1 MVHWVELGDSL
12 LVQLEQYSSE
22 SSTVLDIQD
31 GTPGG
36 LKAPAG
42 GQLEKLY
49 MASPCDL
56 DFSHY
61 GALVQRE
68 RTPRVNI
75 PKSHKEKQQTIKGY
89 A

>member
-22 SSTVLDIQD
+22 RSTVLDIQD
-31 GTPGG
+31 GTPRG

-42 GQLEKLY
+42 GQLENLH
-49 MASPCDL
+49 MPSPCDL
-56 DFSHY
+56 GFSHY

-75 PKSHKEKQQTIKGY
+75 PKSQKGKQQTIKGC

>member
-12 LVQLEQYSSE
+12 LVKLELYSSE

-31 GTPGG
+31 GAPRG

-42 GQLEKLY
+42 GQLESLH

-75 PKSHKEKQQTIKGY
+75 PKSQKGKQQTIKGY
-89 A
+89 T